1 MTSNWKKTF
10 AIIWAGQ
17 LFSTLSSTVVGYA
30 VIFWLSIKTGSAEVL
45 AVSTIATL
53 LPQLVLGLF
62 TGVLVDR
69 WDRRK
74 TMIIADLFIA
84 LCSGIMA
91 LLFWIGKT
99 DIGYI
104 YLLLALRSVGSA
116 FHVPAMQASTPL
128 IAPESQLMRV
138 AGVNQSIFSVSTI
151 AGPAIAALFVNTL
164 SMTHALL
171 FDVLGAILATISL
184 LMVKIP
190 NPEKVPES
198 ENTGTMIR
206 ELKEGF
212 NALLHM
218 PGLKWLFIFI
228 VLATF
233 FIVPVATIF
242 PLMTL
247 DHFNGTTYQ
256 MSLIEIVW
264 GVGMLAGG
272 GIMSLPRFNFN
283 KIVLINIMYIILGI
297 TFFFSGFL
305 SAQGFVFFAILTTI
319 GGIAAA
325 IFHGSFTV
333 VMQTSL
339 NPAVMGRAFS
349 IFDTFTMLPAM
360 VGLLL
365 TGYIAD
371 HIGITNAFVISG
383 AVIILI
389 GVISFFV
396 PSLMH
401 LNKPATNP
409 NR

>member
-1 MTSNWKKTF
+1 M
-10 AIIWAGQ
+10 
-17 LFSTLSSTVVGYA
+17 
-30 VIFWLSIKTGSAEVL
+30 SIETGSAEVL
-45 AVSTIATL
+45 ALATIATL

-74 TMIIADLFIA
+74 TMIYADLFIA
-84 LCSGIMA
+84 MCSGIMA
-91 LLFWIGKT
+91 MLFWMGET
-99 DIGYI
+99 STGYI
-104 YLLLALRSVGSA
+104 YLLLALRSIGSA
-116 FHVPAMQASTPL
+116 FHFPAMQASTPL

-138 AGVNQSIFSVSTI
+138 AGVNQSIFSLSTI
-151 AGPAIAALFVNTL
+151 AGPAIAALFVSTL

-171 FDVLGAILATISL
+171 FDVLGAILATVSL
-184 LMVKIP
+184 IMVKIP
-190 NPEKVPES
+190 NPVKKEGS
-198 ENTGTMIR
+198 EEAGALLR
-206 ELKEGF
+206 EFKEGF
-212 NALLHM
+212 RALLHM

-247 DHFNGTTYQ
+247 DHFNGSTYQ

-283 KIVLINIMYIILGI
+283 KIVLINMMYIILGL

-305 SAQGFVFFAILTTI
+305 SPQGFIFFAILTTI

-339 NPAVMGRAFS
+339 DPAVMGRAFS
-349 IFDTFTMLPAM
+349 IFDTFTIMPAM
-360 VGLLL
+360 IGLLL

-371 HIGITNAFVISG
+371 HIGISNAFIISG
-383 AVIILI
+383 GVIALI
-389 GVISFFV
+389 GAISFFV

-401 LNKPATNP
+401 LNKSENVTK
-409 NR
+409 

>member
-1 MTSNWKKTF
+1 MTTNWKKTF

-30 VIFWLSIKTGSAEVL
+30 VIFWMSIETGSAEVL
-45 AVSTIATL
+45 ALATIATL

-62 TGVLVDR
+62 TGVLIDR

-74 TMIIADLFIA
+74 TMIFADLFIA
-84 LCSGIMA
+84 MCSGIMA
-91 LLFWIGKT
+91 MLFWMGET
-99 DIGYI
+99 STGYI
-104 YLLLALRSVGSA
+104 YLLLALRSIGSA
-116 FHVPAMQASTPL
+116 FHFPAMQASTPL

-138 AGVNQSIFSVSTI
+138 AGVNQSIFSLSTI
-151 AGPAIAALFVNTL
+151 AGPAIAALFVSTL

-171 FDVLGAILATISL
+171 FDVLGAILATVSL
-184 LMVKIP
+184 IMVKIP
-190 NPEKVPES
+190 NPVKKEGS
-198 ENTGTMIR
+198 EEAGALLR
-206 ELKEGF
+206 EFKEGF
-212 NALLHM
+212 RALLHM

-247 DHFNGTTYQ
+247 DHFNGSTYQ

-283 KIVLINIMYIILGI
+283 KIVLINTMYIILGL

-305 SAQGFVFFAILTTI
+305 SPQGFIFFAILTTI

-339 NPAVMGRAFS
+339 DPAVMGRAFS
-349 IFDTFTMLPAM
+349 IFDTFTIMPAM
-360 VGLLL
+360 IGLLL

-371 HIGITNAFVISG
+371 HIGISNAFIISG
-383 AVIILI
+383 GVIALI
-389 GVISFFV
+389 GAISFFV

-401 LNKPATNP
+401 LNKSENVTK
-409 NR
+409 

>member
-1 MTSNWKKTF
+1 
-10 AIIWAGQ
+10 
-17 LFSTLSSTVVGYA
+17 
-30 VIFWLSIKTGSAEVL
+30 
-45 AVSTIATL
+45 
-53 LPQLVLGLF
+53 
-62 TGVLVDR
+62 VDR

-74 TMIIADLFIA
+74 TMIFADLFIA
-84 LCSGIMA
+84 MCSGIMA
-91 LLFWIGKT
+91 LLFWLGET
-99 DIGYI
+99 STGYI
-104 YLLLALRSVGSA
+104 YLLLALRSIGSA

-138 AGVNQSIFSVSTI
+138 AGVNQSIFSLSTI
-151 AGPAIAALFVNTL
+151 AGPAIAALFVSSL

-171 FDVLGAILATISL
+171 FDVLGAIIATISL
-184 LMVKIP
+184 IMVKIP
-190 NPEKVPES
+190 NPVKKVGS
-198 ENTGTMIR
+198 EEAGAMLR
-206 ELKEGF
+206 EFKEGF
-212 NALLHM
+212 KALLHM

-272 GIMSLPRFNFN
+272 GIMSLPKFNVN
-283 KIVLINIMYIILGI
+283 KIILINTMYIILGL

-305 SAQGFVFFAILTTI
+305 SPQGFLFFAILTTI

-333 VMQTSL
+333 VMQTSID
-339 NPAVMGRAFS
+339 PAVMGRAFS
-349 IFDTFTMLPAM
+349 IFDTFTMMPAM

-371 HIGITNAFVISG
+371 TIGISNAFIISG
-383 AVIILI
+383 GVIALL
-389 GVISFFV
+389 GAISFFV

-401 LNKPATNP
+401 LNKSENVAK
-409 NR
+409 

>member
-1 MTSNWKKTF
+1 VTTNWKKTF

-30 VIFWLSIKTGSAEVL
+30 VIFWMSIETGSAEVL
-45 AVSTIATL
+45 ALATIATL

-62 TGVLVDR
+62 TGVLIDR

-74 TMIIADLFIA
+74 TMIFADLFIA
-84 LCSGIMA
+84 MCSGIMA
-91 LLFWIGKT
+91 MLFWMGET
-99 DIGYI
+99 STGYI
-104 YLLLALRSVGSA
+104 YLLLALRSIGSA
-116 FHVPAMQASTPL
+116 FHFPAMQASTPL

-138 AGVNQSIFSVSTI
+138 AGVNQSIFSLSTI
-151 AGPAIAALFVNTL
+151 AGPAIAALFVSTL

-171 FDVLGAILATISL
+171 FDVLGAILATVSL
-184 LMVKIP
+184 IMVKIP
-190 NPEKVPES
+190 NPVKKEGS
-198 ENTGTMIR
+198 EEAGALLR
-206 ELKEGF
+206 EFKEGF
-212 NALLHM
+212 RALLHM

-247 DHFNGTTYQ
+247 DHFNGSTYQ

-264 GVGMLAGG
+264 GVGMLTGG

-283 KIVLINIMYIILGI
+283 KIVLINMMYIILGL

-305 SAQGFVFFAILTTI
+305 SPQGFIFFAILTTI

-339 NPAVMGRAFS
+339 DPAVMGRAFS
-349 IFDTFTMLPAM
+349 IFDTFTIMPAM
-360 VGLLL
+360 IGLLL

-371 HIGITNAFVISG
+371 HIGISNAFIISG
-383 AVIILI
+383 GVIALI
-389 GVISFFV
+389 GAISFFV

-401 LNKPATNP
+401 LNKSENVTK
-409 NR
+409 